1 MNGYHDKIAW
11 IDLTN
16 KKVEIKPIGDK
27 DAETFVGGGSLGAA
41 YLARMIDSKT
51 DPLGPQNPLIF
62 MTGPLTAT
70 RVPASSRHQVISL
83 SPLTGIFGEGNCG
96 GDLGWQLK
104 RSGFDGVVVTGAS
117 ESPVSIVIDQ
127 DDIMFRDSE
136 DLWGIDAFTADRK
149 LKADLDERAVTAIV
163 GPAGEKRVKFASIS
177 HNGRQTR
184 AVGRCGLGAVMGS
197 KKLKALVVTS
207 KGNKETVVAD
217 PKGLKVSVGR
227 ALKVIRERLGE
238 FGQLGTTGGV
248 INYNTLGN
256 LPVNNWRSS
265 QNLDIAEKTTGTRM
279 KDTIWVKRSGCR
291 FCPIHCGRLVENK
304 KGPFALDGIQEGPE
318 YETLAA
324 FGSLCMNDN
333 LEAIAKANEICN
345 RLGMDTISTGGVV
358 AFAME
363 CVEKGV
369 ISKKDLDGIELGFG
383 KP

>member
-238 FGQLGTTGGV
+238 FGQLGNTGGV

-265 QNLDIAEKTTGTRM
+265 QRHHMGQTLRVPVLSNSLRPVSREQERP
-279 KDTIWVKRSGCR
+279 
-291 FCPIHCGRLVENK
+291 FCPGRDS
-304 KGPFALDGIQEGPE
+304 GRTRI
-318 YETLAA
+318 
-324 FGSLCMNDN
+324 
-333 LEAIAKANEICN
+333 
-345 RLGMDTISTGGVV
+345 
-358 AFAME
+358 
-363 CVEKGV
+363 
-369 ISKKDLDGIELGFG
+369 
-383 KP
+383 